1 MKRDY
6 LSEKAAKKKVTREA
20 MWILLIFIL
29 LFLGVMFR
37 IAWRSESAGGF
48 FSSMPS
54 GDDAFEI
61 AKDYIMP
68 TLRSAN
74 VEFNKDYQYA
84 KSSDSVYVVKS
95 YFQAKDSVGGNGNV
109 KTNYTITIK
118 YNGGT
123 VSNDRN
129 WSLLNLQEN

>member
-6 LSEKAAKKKVTREA
+6 LAEKAAKKKVTREA
-20 MWILLIFIL
+20 MWILLIFIV
-29 LFLGVMFR
+29 LFLAVMFR

-54 GDDAFEI
+54 GDDAYEI
-61 AKDYIMP
+61 AKDYIIP
-68 TLRSAN
+68 TLRSSN
-74 VEFNKDYQYA
+74 VEFADKDYQYA
-84 KSSDSVYVVKS
+84 KSSDSVYVIKS
-95 YFQAKDSVGGNGNV
+95 YFQAKDPSSGNA
-109 KTNYTITIK
+109 KTNYTVTIK

-123 VSNDRN
+123 ISNDRN